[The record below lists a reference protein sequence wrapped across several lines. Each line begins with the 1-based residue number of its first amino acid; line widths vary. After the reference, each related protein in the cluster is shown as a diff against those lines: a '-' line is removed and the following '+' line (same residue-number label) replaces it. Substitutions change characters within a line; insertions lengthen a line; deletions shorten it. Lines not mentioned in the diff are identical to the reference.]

1 MAKLQRPPTL
11 KEIVMRSL
19 LAWREPADTIVDDE
33 NDRPTEIPETPEDA
47 RPTLVSVVFDL
58 CNPPRAEAKS
68 SP

>member
-19 LAWREPADTIVDDE
+19 LAWREPADTIVDEED
-33 NDRPTEIPETPEDA
+33 DRPTEIPDPAEDA

-58 CNPPRAEAKS
+58 CNPPRAQAKS
-68 SP
+68 WP